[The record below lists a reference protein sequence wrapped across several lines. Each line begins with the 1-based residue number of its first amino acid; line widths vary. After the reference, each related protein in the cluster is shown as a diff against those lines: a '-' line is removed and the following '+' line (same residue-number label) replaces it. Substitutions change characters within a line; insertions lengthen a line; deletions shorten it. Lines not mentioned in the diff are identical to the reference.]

1 MKKQLIFIGCFVC
14 NVCSLPQT
22 ERKFLKLET
31 LPTVNAKFSISIVE
45 NNIHNKAYTVFSV
58 PMYFIVTIT
67 INPSLIPIGI
77 ADYQLLPWNN
87 FSNSFCQYAHKP
99 ILYIFDTPLPFFG

>member
-1 MKKQLIFIGCFVC
+1 MIIMKKQLIFIGCFVC

-87 FSNSFCQYAHKP
+87 FSARKPNISFASDY
-99 ILYIFDTPLPFFG
+99 LYEG

>member
-31 LPTVNAKFSISIVE
+31 LPTVNAKFLLVLLRII
-45 NNIHNKAYTVFSV
+45 F
-58 PMYFIVTIT
+58 TIKHIQFFLFQCT
-67 INPSLIPIGI
+67 
-77 ADYQLLPWNN
+77 LL
-87 FSNSFCQYAHKP
+87 
-99 ILYIFDTPLPFFG
+99 